1 MTTIKHR
8 VRNAFSHTDYEVQLA
23 LRDVDLEVRRGEFF
37 GVVGRNGSGKSTL
50 LRCIAGIYVPDA
62 GTVAVEGRLAS
73 FIDLGVGFNPE
84 LAAREN
90 AVQSAVLFGL
100 TPREAEARFEEML
113 AFAEL
118 ERFVD
123 QKLKNYSSGMA
134 GRLAF
139 AVTVHVDADVLLFDE
154 VLAVGD
160 AAFRHKCIAHFDQL
174 RASGKTIVLVTHD
187 TGTITKYCDRALL
200 LHDGHVLGVGPAEE
214 IVTEY
219 EELAANEARR
229 PPPAPPPV
237 PIAVPRRPGRLD
249 VLRATRVYRLVAGG
263 LKGVWRPVRAALRPL
278 DAVARYLVP
287 PTTGHSMVGADKSR
301 FLVLTRMLARTD
313 FRLKYGGTAFNYAW
327 AVAHPAALFGILLLV
342 FGSLGRFDAE
352 VAHYPAYLM
361 LSVVLWTFFSQAA
374 GASLHS
380 LRSRGTLLRKLPL
393 PRLTVPLAAILGATF
408 DLVVNFAVVIGIGLA
423 IGIEPRLSWLELPLL
438 IGVVALLATGVGVLL
453 SSIYVRHRDV
463 GEVWSIASRV
473 LFYATPIFYV
483 VTMLPDSVSRVM
495 LLLNPLACV
504 FTEARHAFIDPTAPS
519 AADMVG
525 GPAWLLVPFGIVV
538 GLFVLG
544 LWAFARASP
553 RAPEYV

>member
-1 MTTIKHR
+1 
-8 VRNAFSHTDYEVQLA
+8 
-23 LRDVDLEVRRGEFF
+23 
-37 GVVGRNGSGKSTL
+37 
-50 LRCIAGIYVPDA
+50 
-62 GTVAVEGRLAS
+62 
-73 FIDLGVGFNPE
+73 
-84 LAAREN
+84 
-90 AVQSAVLFGL
+90 VQSAVLFGL
-100 TPREAEARFEEML
+100 TPQEAEARFEEML

-134 GRLAF
+134 ARLAF
-139 AVTVHVDADVLLFDE
+139 AVTIHVDADVLLFDE

-160 AAFRHKCIAHFDQL
+160 AAFRHKCIAHFDEL
-174 RASGKTIVLVTHD
+174 RASGKTIVFVTHD
-187 TGTITKYCDRALL
+187 TGTISKYCDRALL
-200 LHDGHVLGVGPAEE
+200 LHEGRVLGLGPADE

-219 EELAANEARR
+219 EELAASQARR
-229 PPPAPPPV
+229 APAAPPPV
-237 PIAVPRRPGRLD
+237 PTAPPPRRGWLD
-249 VLRATRVYRLVAGG
+249 AGLASAG
-263 LKGVWRPVRAALRPL
+263 SVLKGAWRPVRAALRPL
-278 DAVARYLVP
+278 DAAVRNLVP
-287 PTTGHSMVGADKSR
+287 TTAGHSSMVGPDLSR
-301 FLVLTRMLARTD
+301 FVVLTKMLARTD
-313 FRLKYGGTAFNYAW
+313 FRLKYSGTAFNYAW

-342 FGSLGRFDAE
+342 FGSLGRFDDA

-408 DLVVNFAVVIGIGLA
+408 DLVVNLAVVIVIGLA
-423 IGIEPRLSWLELPLL
+423 VGLEPRLSWLELPLL
-438 IGVVALLATGVGVLL
+438 IGVVALFATGVGVLL

-483 VTMLPDSVSRVM
+483 VTMLPDEVARVM
-495 LLLNPLACV
+495 LLVNPLACV

-519 AADMVG
+519 AADIIG
-525 GPAWLLVPFGIVV
+525 GPALLLVPFGIVV
-538 GLFVLG
+538 GLFALG
-544 LWAFARASP
+544 LWAFARESP